1 MMGQPTPIQILDDGN
16 VQANF
21 FNPQVVD
28 SEKQKIV
35 EHILPCSVDQFYD
48 FFLADN
54 AEVYDRKKHLEKRN
68 SHSINVT
75 EWRKSAQLDS
85 EVREVTAMIKVVGVP
100 FLNFAGMSQVFMLK
114 RNQEK

>member
-1 MMGQPTPIQILDDGN
+1 M
-16 VQANF
+16 
-21 FNPQVVD
+21 VD
-28 SEKQKIV
+28 SGKQKVV

-75 EWRKSAQLDS
+75 EWRKSA
-85 EVREVTAMIKVVGVP
+85 
-100 FLNFAGMSQVFMLK
+100 
-114 RNQEK
+114 